1 VVEPGTGD
9 FVVIKPRQAKGVSSH
24 PDSSTNEER
33 QPIDEQQVGTD
44 PADSYL
50 FSCPEDGCIKSYM
63 THGRLQQHLMYGRHN
78 FRQNQ
83 NVPLLD
89 RAKISYADRLEEER
103 GGQSLITM
111 TGSTKVGTTSVSEGW
126 AGRDP
131 KRTGHRFSAKQ
142 RTFLENKFNDGV
154 KTGVKANP
162 DNVSKEMRQLKD
174 QNGKRVFT
182 VVEFLRPQQISSF
195 FSRMASKRKGA
206 TESDDEAEEFTRH
219 QAAVNSNVLETLK
232 QDVAHPVLFS
242 GKSLCQM
249 TREEIGNLKI
259 TQLRSMTSHFGIS
272 VKGRAKA
279 VYSDAMIAYLNR
291 CSCKHIH
298 N

>member
-1 VVEPGTGD
+1 MVEPGTGD

-50 FSCPEDGCIKSYM
+50 FSCTEDGCIKSYM

-89 RAKISYADRLEEER
+89 R
-103 GGQSLITM
+103 
-111 TGSTKVGTTSVSEGW
+111 SVSEGW

>member
-1 VVEPGTGD
+1 M
-9 FVVIKPRQAKGVSSH
+9 VIKPRQAKGVSSFS
-24 PDSSTNEER
+24 DSSTNQER
-33 QPIDEQQVGTD
+33 PAIDEQEVATD

-63 THGRLQQHLMYGRHN
+63 THGRLEQHLMYGRHN
-78 FRQNQ
+78 FRQNKSL
-83 NVPLLD
+83 PLLD
-89 RAKISYADRLEEER
+89 RAKISYADRLEENRE
-103 GGQSLITM
+103 GQSLIRM
-111 TGSTKVGTTSVSEGW
+111 TGSIEVGTTSVSEGW
-126 AGRDP
+126 AGRDS
-131 KRTGHRFSAKQ
+131 KRTRRRFSAKQ

-154 KTGVKANP
+154 TTGVKANP

-219 QAAVNSNVLETLK
+219 QAAVHSEVLETLR
-232 QDVAHPVLFS
+232 QDVPHPVLFS
-242 GKSLCQM
+242 GKNLCQM
-249 TREEIGNLKI
+249 TQKEISGLKI
-259 TQLRSMTSHFGIS
+259 TQLRSMTSHFGIN

-279 VYSDAMIAYLNR
+279 VYSDAMIVFLNR
-291 CSCKHIH
+291 CSCKQLH

>member
-1 VVEPGTGD
+1 IPRDSEFEWIVVEPGTGE

-33 QPIDEQQVGTD
+33 PAIDEQQVGTD
-44 PADSYL
+44 SADSYL

-63 THGRLQQHLMYGRHN
+63 THGRLKQHLMYGRHN

-83 NVPLLD
+83 NVLLLD
-89 RAKISYADRLEEER
+89 RVKISYADRLEEER

-111 TGSTKVGTTSVSEGW
+111 TGLTEVGTT
-126 AGRDP
+126 
-131 KRTGHRFSAKQ
+131 
-142 RTFLENKFNDGV
+142 
-154 KTGVKANP
+154 
-162 DNVSKEMRQLKD
+162 
-174 QNGKRVFT
+174 
-182 VVEFLRPQQISSF
+182 
-195 FSRMASKRKGA
+195 MASKRKGA

-219 QAAVNSNVLETLK
+219 QAEVNSNVLETLK

-242 GKSLCQM
+242 GKSLCQL
-249 TREEIGNLKI
+249 TKEEIGNLKI

-279 VYSDAMIAYLNR
+279 
-291 CSCKHIH
+291 
-298 N
+298 